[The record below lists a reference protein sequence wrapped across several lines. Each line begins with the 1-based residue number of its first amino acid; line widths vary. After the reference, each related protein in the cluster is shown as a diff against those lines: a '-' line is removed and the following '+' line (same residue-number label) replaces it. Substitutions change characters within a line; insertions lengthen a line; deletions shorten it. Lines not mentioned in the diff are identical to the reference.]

1 MNKLQSD
8 VVLSSKHVN
17 NPNHASS
24 VVNKHDNYVGEPN
37 ASDSQRS
44 KNMSTESISSK
55 APISQIVHPDGVIRG
70 KKPTLSL
77 A

>member
-1 MNKLQSD
+1 MKKLQSD
-8 VVLSSKHVN
+8 TILSSKHVN

-24 VVNKHDNYVGEPN
+24 VVNKHDNYVGDQK
-37 ASDSQRS
+37 ASDPQRS
-44 KNMSTESISSK
+44 KEMSTDSTSSK

-70 KKPTLSL
+70 KNPTLSL